1 MYFHHVPM
9 MFALFCRERA
19 FALLLVAATFIGCSG
34 LIAQMAPAGSVT
46 GDIPDSLWT
55 VDSVI
60 ITGNQET
67 KDFVILREMSLHHG
81 SRVTKGAIEFD
92 QNRIYSLRLFNQVQ
106 FGIEPTTPG
115 YANLHVEVSERW
127 YIFPFPIIGLRDR
140 DWHKLFFGV
149 GVLHQNFLGRNE
161 KLYAALVLGYDPTM
175 SFAYRNPFLNE
186 AGTEFLA
193 TQLSL
198 SKVRN
203 KSAET
208 EPAGNNYDE
217 RHVSIGITIGKRLG
231 IAHTISVGT
240 GFEYVEVSEYLPGRT
255 VSTAGR
261 DKYPVASLSYSFDT
275 RDLGEYPGRG
285 SYVGVALSKYG
296 VPSWELDYARYTF
309 DLKTYVPLPASFVF
323 AVRTYGDLS
332 AGGVVPPYNHE
343 YFGYGNRIRG
353 HFKEVVEGEQLAGA
367 AMELHL
373 PLLTPVYLRVS
384 KLPAEFSVWR
394 FGIVAALFADAG
406 QVWFRGTPFALN
418 RFIKGYGGGLH
429 FLLPYSYVLRME
441 YGLNEVRHGELI
453 VDLGAAL

>member
-1 MYFHHVPM
+1 MQRIRVPIISVLSRRGRSLS
-9 MFALFCRERA
+9 FFL
-19 FALLLVAATFIGCSG
+19 ALLTLICRPG
-34 LIAQMAPAGSVT
+34 LIGQTVPASPLT
-46 GDIPDSLWT
+46 GEIPDSLWT

-67 KDFVILREMSLHHG
+67 KEFVILREMTLRSG
-81 SRVTKGAIEFD
+81 SRITKNALEFD

-106 FGIEPTTPG
+106 VGIEPTTPG

-140 DWHKLFFGV
+140 DWSKIFFGV

-161 KLYAALVLGYDPTM
+161 KLYAALVLGYDPMMTV
-175 SFAYRNPFLNE
+175 AYRNPFLNE

-193 TQLSL
+193 TQISL

-208 EPAGNNYDE
+208 TLSGDNYDE
-217 RHVSIGITIGKRLG
+217 RHVSLGLTLGKRLG
-231 IAHTISVGT
+231 IEHALSLSA

-261 DKYPVASLSYSFDT
+261 DKYPMVSLAYSFDT

-285 SYVGVALSKYG
+285 GYLGVAVTKYG
-296 VPSWELDYARYTF
+296 VPSSEPDYVRYTF
-309 DLKTYVPLPASFVF
+309 DARNYVPLPGTFVF
-323 AVRTYGDLS
+323 AVRVYGDLA

-353 HFKEVVEGEQLAGA
+353 HFKEVVEGEQLAA
-367 AMELHL
+367 VAMELHV
-373 PLLTPVYLRVS
+373 PILTPVYLKVS
-384 KLPAEFSVWR
+384 KLPAEFGVWR

-406 QVWFRGTPFALN
+406 EIWYRRTPFALN
-418 RFIKGYGGGLH
+418 RFLKGYGGGLH

-441 YGLNEVRHGELI
+441 YGLNESRRGELI
-453 VDLGAAL
+453 IDLGAAL